1 MSKVKELREKRAG
14 IHAQVVELLK
24 TEQTAETRAK
34 VAAMFADIDAL
45 GNDIANIERS
55 EKLEKDLAE
64 STKGTEIRGGKPA
77 SSSEKSIEERAKAYR
92 AAWGKALRKQPNF
105 RSGSTGVGDAK
116 WCAINELD
124 EETRNV
130 LTAESRDVN
139 EGSIISQIGTYSG
152 LGFFVPAGFVYDV
165 EVALKYYAPLID
177 GKVVDVLET
186 ATGQPL
192 PYPTNND
199 TTNEATV
206 VGESVQV
213 SEQDVTANH
222 INLGA
227 WKYTTGLVRVS
238 LELLQDSAFNL
249 ESFLADR
256 FAVRLGRGY
265 ERDFTNGTGINQP
278 TGIITDV
285 LASGATP
292 VIANGSSES
301 TGGSETGANSIGYTD
316 LVRLE
321 HSIDPSYR
329 RGAKFMLHDQTLS
342 KLKQIL
348 DRFGRP
354 LWTPGVKDGAPD
366 TLLGYQYVIN
376 QHVPQIAASANTVI
390 FGDLKKFLIRKV
402 KDLTV
407 LRLDERFAD
416 FGQVA
421 FVGFARVD
429 SRLIDAGTHPV
440 NLLQQ
445 HS

>member
-24 TEQTAETRAK
+24 GEQTAETRAK
-34 VAAMFADIDAL
+34 ADAMFKDIDAV
-45 GNDIANIERS
+45 GVDIENIEKTD
-55 EKLEKDLAE
+55 KLNKDLAG
-64 STKGTEIRGGKPA
+64 SSKTEVRGGQPGADK
-77 SSSEKSIEERAKAYR
+77 SSAEERTAKYR
-92 AAWGKALRKQPNF
+92 QAWGKALRRQPNF
-105 RSGSTGVGDAK
+105 RCGSTGVGDAK
-116 WCAINELD
+116 FCTLGELD
-124 EETRNV
+124 DETRQILV
-130 LTAESRDVN
+130 GESRDQV
-139 EGSIISQIGTYSG
+139 EGALIPQIGTYTG

-165 EVALKYYAPLID
+165 ETALKYYAPLLD
-177 GKVVDVLET
+177 GKVFDVLET
-186 ATGQPL
+186 ASGQPL

-199 TTNEATV
+199 TTQEAQV
-206 VGESVQV
+206 VGEGVGV
-213 SEQDVTANH
+213 AEQDITAGH

-256 FAVRLGRGY
+256 FAIRLGRGY
-265 ERDFTNGTGINQP
+265 ERDLTVGTGVNQP

-285 LASGATP
+285 LASGAVP
-292 VIANGSSES
+292 VVAAGSSES
-301 TGGSETGANSIGYTD
+301 SGGTETGANSIGYTD

-321 HSIDPSYR
+321 HSVDPAYR
-329 RGAKFMLHDQTLS
+329 PNAKYILHDLTVSSIQR
-342 KLKQIL
+342 IL
-348 DRFGRP
+348 DKFGRP
-354 LWTPGVKDGAPD
+354 LWTPGIKDNTPN
-366 TLLGYQYVIN
+366 TINGYEYVID
-376 QHVPQIAASANTVI
+376 QHMPTVAASANTVL
-390 FGDLKKFLIRKV
+390 FGDLKKFLVRKV

-407 LRLDERFAD
+407 LRLDERYAD

-421 FVGFARVD
+421 FVGFARID